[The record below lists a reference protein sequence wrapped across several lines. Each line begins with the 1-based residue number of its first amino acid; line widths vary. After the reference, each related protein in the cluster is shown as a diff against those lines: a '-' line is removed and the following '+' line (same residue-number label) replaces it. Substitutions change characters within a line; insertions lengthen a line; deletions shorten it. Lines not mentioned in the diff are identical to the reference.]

1 MLGQLRRILIM
12 TESEHETCKSLA
24 EQLGKPYTAMSIGK
38 LRAAVCSEEDLQG
51 KYILPTGV
59 LKITAQI
66 KGEIEV
72 IEAAAPAIVTV
83 RVLHHQ
89 TGNPRFVF
97 AEDTD
102 TRRKVRVSVP
112 KRHKDIINHVGKR
125 LKVNKV
131 DQDGTAYYRYPA
143 I

>member
-1 MLGQLRRILIM
+1 
-12 TESEHETCKSLA
+12 
-24 EQLGKPYTAMSIGK
+24 MSIGK
-38 LRAAVCSEEDLQG
+38 LRAAVCSEEDLDG

-66 KGEIEV
+66 KGEIKA
-72 IEAAAPAIVTV
+72 IETATPDVVTV

-97 AEDTD
+97 AEDPE

-112 KRHKDIINHVGKR
+112 KRHKNIVNHVGKR

>member
-1 MLGQLRRILIM
+1 M

-38 LRAAVCSEEDLQG
+38 LRAATCSEEDLDG
-51 KYILPTGV
+51 KYILPSGV

-72 IEAAAPAIVTV
+72 IEAAAPAVVTV
-83 RVLHHQ
+83 RVLHQQ
-89 TGNPRFVF
+89 TNNPRFLF
-97 AEDTD
+97 AEDPD
-102 TRRKVRVSVP
+102 TRKKVCVSVP
-112 KRHKDIINHVGKR
+112 ARHKDIINQVGKR

-131 DQDGTAYYRYPA
+131 DQNGTAYYRYPA
-143 I
+143 K